1 MQMTVAVTSRG
12 DTHTHTHPEE
22 QGLEVEGGSLGTEV
36 VRNSCARE
44 ASSTLSFVHPVV

>member
-12 DTHTHTHPEE
+12 DTHTHTEE